1 MNRVLSSAIAG
12 VIFGIGLLLS
22 GMANPDKVLGF
33 LDVAGRWDPSL
44 ALVML
49 GAIGVAAPAFWW
61 ARRRGRTLR
70 GASLQL
76 PAQRQIDGP
85 LLWGSALFGIGW
97 GLVGLCPAPA
107 LLGAAALQPSSLV
120 FVLAMLIGMRL
131 HLLYRRHAEP
141 DLHR

>member
-1 MNRVLSSAIAG
+1 MNRVVSSAIAG
-12 VIFGIGLLLS
+12 LIFGIGLLLS

-76 PAQRQIDGP
+76 PAQRQIDTS

-107 LLGAAALQPSSLV
+107 LLGAAALQPSSLA